1 MRLYYN
7 TLKSNIRSA
16 IGDIEELEEL
26 NSENDL
32 YKFKLKIIGD
42 FMSREDGSEII
53 KELVERRKITKSID
67 IFDLYSHTIS
77 LVITFNFVQTKKMD
91 LIKLLTQIS
100 SFYLLKKIINP
111 IKAYRVKKFIREKV
125 DNECSNY
132 QNILD
137 GSIYLI
143 DNVKNPELYMFDY
156 EEIDF
161 ASFFD
166 PPSLFI
172 KNRKICTLD
181 QRVEVFEMVPDNSN
195 LIVEVRNVN
204 LFAYEDF
211 ERRRPKF
218 ITLDQMGTIMRDFF
232 NKLKTL
238 IRGSNLS
245 QFLEP
250 CVGRRIDA
258 LPLEVLRPREQI
270 SFLSQ
275 LQKSL
280 TPSPPKKSKKRL
292 DKSEISK
299 ESSKFPKYT
308 TSKISSIM
316 DEYMRQ
322 RGSESSESPTMSS
335 TLDDY
340 LDIDSSYKRQSC
352 QVMFRPKS
360 KKSKK

>member
-1 MRLYYN
+1 
-7 TLKSNIRSA
+7 
-16 IGDIEELEEL
+16 
-26 NSENDL
+26 
-32 YKFKLKIIGD
+32 
-42 FMSREDGSEII
+42 
-53 KELVERRKITKSID
+53 
-67 IFDLYSHTIS
+67 
-77 LVITFNFVQTKKMD
+77 
-91 LIKLLTQIS
+91 
-100 SFYLLKKIINP
+100 
-111 IKAYRVKKFIREKV
+111 
-125 DNECSNY
+125 
-132 QNILD
+132 
-137 GSIYLI
+137 
-143 DNVKNPELYMFDY
+143 
-156 EEIDF
+156 
-161 ASFFD
+161 
-166 PPSLFI
+166 
-172 KNRKICTLD
+172 
-181 QRVEVFEMVPDNSN
+181 MVPDNSN